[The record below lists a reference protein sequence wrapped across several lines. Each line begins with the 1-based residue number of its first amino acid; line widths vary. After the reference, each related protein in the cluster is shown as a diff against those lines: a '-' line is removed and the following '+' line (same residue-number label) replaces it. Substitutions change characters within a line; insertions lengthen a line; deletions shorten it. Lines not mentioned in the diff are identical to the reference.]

1 MTILLRS
8 KQLVT
13 IVEDTGLQSQTDDNN
28 LQSIWHTSNRFFKT
42 TFVLC
47 CSSILI
53 FLVGLVGTTL
63 NGKATVF
70 ATDTVLRKTSSLLF
84 HNNDDRKLQ
93 QNEGKRV
100 RPVEVGTFTSINNN
114 PKIYSWYVER
124 DHNIPKIDEDMQEQ
138 WKSAW
143 TAAGYNPQI
152 LTIDDAKSH
161 EDYDEFDKKV
171 KAFFKRKMQLNSD
184 DYTNCYFR
192 YLAMSVK
199 GGGIMVDLDTFPGA
213 DLALISSSGTL
224 LVPEEFTIYCPTEA
238 SQSEQWLPT
247 RQAGI
252 ACAVGSQQPDDWTH
266 VAKLALWMTQM
277 KASER
282 QWTDFHSLL
291 ALHSGTPEEQAVKLV
306 KNLEVNQGSSKPAWD
321 TCVFRTV

>member
-1 MTILLRS
+1 
-8 KQLVT
+8 
-13 IVEDTGLQSQTDDNN
+13 
-28 LQSIWHTSNRFFKT
+28 
-42 TFVLC
+42 
-47 CSSILI
+47 
-53 FLVGLVGTTL
+53 
-63 NGKATVF
+63 
-70 ATDTVLRKTSSLLF
+70 
-84 HNNDDRKLQ
+84 
-93 QNEGKRV
+93 
-100 RPVEVGTFTSINNN
+100 
-114 PKIYSWYVER
+114 
-124 DHNIPKIDEDMQEQ
+124 
-138 WKSAW
+138 
-143 TAAGYNPQI
+143 
-152 LTIDDAKSH
+152 
-161 EDYDEFDKKV
+161 
-171 KAFFKRKMQLNSD
+171 MQLNSD

-213 DLALISSSGTL
+213 DLSLISSSGTS
-224 LVPEEFTIYCPTEA
+224 LVPKEFTIYCPTEA